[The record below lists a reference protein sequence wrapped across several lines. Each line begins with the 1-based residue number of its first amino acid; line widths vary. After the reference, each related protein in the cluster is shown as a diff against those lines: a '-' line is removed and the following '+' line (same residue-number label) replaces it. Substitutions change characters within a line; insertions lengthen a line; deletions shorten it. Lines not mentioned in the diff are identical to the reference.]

1 MRFSWKP
8 WGVSPM
14 RDLSGTG
21 QVYRFTLSQLLKSRA
36 NRVTLI
42 IMVLLAAVS
51 MPLTALLGGETPET
65 SDTAGL
71 TSVRVDNRTDLVL
84 DFSGDAYWADTDF
97 SADAGEPDAV
107 VTITGDETGYQVAV
121 NGGETADAGELSQL
135 AETARQAVR
144 DACLQA
150 AGLSSRQLEA
160 LTASTGEE
168 DSHEEGFWVQYGYS
182 ILAMIL
188 CLMSASYVIRAVVEE
203 KDSRLVELLLV
214 SVKPMALLAGKIL
227 AVMAFTFGWLLAML
241 AGLGV
246 SCGLTAGLMG
256 PGVLQKQLSGLLAAV
271 PRVQEDLWQAA
282 GVLLV
287 LLVSNL
293 VIFIL
298 HGIKPRT
305 HRGGSVL
312 SLLSS
317 LVKYVAGII
326 IVCQS
331 LSLLGVN
338 VGTIIASVGVLALVV
353 GFSAES
359 LIADVVIGAFMLLE
373 NQYNVGDIV
382 EVNGFRGV
390 VTKIGIRTTSITD
403 GGGNVKIINNSE
415 MKNILNRSDNNSWSV
430 SDISIPYETDL
441 EKLEA
446 QLPALLEEIFRARG
460 DVMLDTPQYLGV
472 QTLDASG
479 IVLRF
484 WVKVAEKN
492 IYAGA
497 RALNRELLLGFRRL
511 GVECPFPQ
519 MDVHM
524 K

>member
-1 MRFSWKP
+1 
-8 WGVSPM
+8 M

-71 TSVRVDNRTDLVL
+71 ASVRVDNRTDLAL

-97 SADAGEPDAV
+97 SAGAGEPDAM

-121 NGGETADAGELSQL
+121 VGSESAHAGELSQL

-144 DACLQA
+144 NACLQA

-168 DSHEEGFWVQYGYS
+168 DSHEDGFWVQYGYS

-241 AGLGV
+241 AGFGV

-287 LLVSNL
+287 LLVSL
-293 VIFIL
+293 GLGYLTMSLI
-298 HGIKPRT
+298 
-305 HRGGSVL
+305 GG
-312 SLLSS
+312 
-317 LVKYVAGII
+317 VAGACCSGMEEAGEATGP
-326 IVCQS
+326 VM
-331 LSLLGVN
+331 LLTMTGYL
-338 VGTIIASVGVLALVV
+338 ASCVV
-353 GFSAES
+353 GAVPSGPVAVFST
-359 LIADVVIGAFMLLE
+359 LCPVV
-373 NQYNVGDIV
+373 
-382 EVNGFRGV
+382 
-390 VTKIGIRTTSITD
+390 SIFCAPVQFA
-403 GGGNVKIINNSE
+403 GGNVSFW
-415 MKNILNRSDNNSWSV
+415 LVLASWAIQAAV
-430 SDISIPYETDL
+430 IWG
-441 EKLEA
+441 
-446 QLPALLEEIFRARG
+446 LL
-460 DVMLDTPQYLGV
+460 
-472 QTLDASG
+472 TLASR
-479 IVLRF
+479 V
-484 WVKVAEKN
+484 
-492 IYAGA
+492 YAGLIVH
-497 RALNRELLLGFRRL
+497 RGSRVKLRELMSMAKGGAVR
-511 GVECPFPQ
+511 
-519 MDVHM
+519 
-524 K
+524 

>member
-1 MRFSWKP
+1 
-8 WGVSPM
+8 M

-71 TSVRVDNRTDLVL
+71 ASVRVDNRTDLVL
-84 DFSGDAYWADTDF
+84 DFSGDAYWADTNF

-107 VTITGDETGYQVAV
+107 VTVTGDETGYQVAV
-121 NGGETADAGELSQL
+121 VGSESAHAGELSQL

-144 DACLQA
+144 DACLRA

-168 DSHEEGFWVQYGYS
+168 DSHEDGFWVQYGYS

-287 LLVSNL
+287 LLVSL
-293 VIFIL
+293 GLGYLTMSLI
-298 HGIKPRT
+298 
-305 HRGGSVL
+305 GG
-312 SLLSS
+312 
-317 LVKYVAGII
+317 VAGACCSGMEEAGEATGP
-326 IVCQS
+326 VM
-331 LSLLGVN
+331 LLTMAGYL
-338 VGTIIASVGVLALVV
+338 ASCVV
-353 GFSAES
+353 GAVPSGPVAVFST
-359 LIADVVIGAFMLLE
+359 LCPVV
-373 NQYNVGDIV
+373 
-382 EVNGFRGV
+382 
-390 VTKIGIRTTSITD
+390 SIFCAPVQFA
-403 GGGNVKIINNSE
+403 GGNVSFW
-415 MKNILNRSDNNSWSV
+415 LVLASWAIQAAV
-430 SDISIPYETDL
+430 IWG
-441 EKLEA
+441 
-446 QLPALLEEIFRARG
+446 LL
-460 DVMLDTPQYLGV
+460 
-472 QTLDASG
+472 TLASR
-479 IVLRF
+479 V
-484 WVKVAEKN
+484 
-492 IYAGA
+492 YAGLIVH
-497 RALNRELLLGFRRL
+497 RGSRVKLRELMSMAKGGAVR
-511 GVECPFPQ
+511 
-519 MDVHM
+519 
-524 K
+524 

>member
-1 MRFSWKP
+1 
-8 WGVSPM
+8 M

-65 SDTAGL
+65 SDTVSL
-71 TSVRVDNRTDLVL
+71 TSVRVDNRTDLAL

-107 VTITGDETGYQVAV
+107 VTVTGDETGYQVAV
-121 NGGETADAGELSQL
+121 NGSETADAGELSQL

-144 DACLQA
+144 DACLRA

-168 DSHEEGFWVQYGYS
+168 DSQEEGFWVQYGYS

-287 LLVSNL
+287 LLVSL
-293 VIFIL
+293 GLGYLTMSLI
-298 HGIKPRT
+298 
-305 HRGGSVL
+305 GG
-312 SLLSS
+312 
-317 LVKYVAGII
+317 VAGACCSGMEEAGEATGP
-326 IVCQS
+326 VM
-331 LSLLGVN
+331 LLTMAGYL
-338 VGTIIASVGVLALVV
+338 ASCVV
-353 GFSAES
+353 GAVPSGPVAVFST
-359 LIADVVIGAFMLLE
+359 LCP
-373 NQYNVGDIV
+373 IV
-382 EVNGFRGV
+382 
-390 VTKIGIRTTSITD
+390 SIFCAPVQFA
-403 GGGNVKIINNSE
+403 GGNVSIW
-415 MKNILNRSDNNSWSV
+415 LVLASWV
-430 SDISIPYETDL
+430 IQAAVIWG
-441 EKLEA
+441 
-446 QLPALLEEIFRARG
+446 LL
-460 DVMLDTPQYLGV
+460 
-472 QTLDASG
+472 TLASR
-479 IVLRF
+479 V
-484 WVKVAEKN
+484 
-492 IYAGA
+492 YAGLIVH
-497 RALNRELLLGFRRL
+497 RGSRVKLRELMSMAKGGAVR
-511 GVECPFPQ
+511 
-519 MDVHM
+519 
-524 K
+524 

>member
-1 MRFSWKP
+1 
-8 WGVSPM
+8 M

-42 IMVLLAAVS
+42 IMMLLAAVS

-71 TSVRVDNRTDLVL
+71 ASVRVDNRTDLAL

-107 VTITGDETGYQVAV
+107 VTVTGDETGYQVAV
-121 NGGETADAGELSQL
+121 VGSESAHAGELSQL

-168 DSHEEGFWVQYGYS
+168 DSHEDGFWVQYGYS

-241 AGLGV
+241 AGFGV

-256 PGVLQKQLSGLLAAV
+256 SGVLQKQLSGLLAAV

-287 LLVSNL
+287 LLVSL
-293 VIFIL
+293 GLGYLTMSLI
-298 HGIKPRT
+298 
-305 HRGGSVL
+305 GG
-312 SLLSS
+312 
-317 LVKYVAGII
+317 VAGACCSGMEDAGEATGP
-326 IVCQS
+326 VM
-331 LSLLGVN
+331 LLTMAGYL
-338 VGTIIASVGVLALVV
+338 ASCVV
-353 GFSAES
+353 GAVPSGPVAVFST
-359 LIADVVIGAFMLLE
+359 LCP
-373 NQYNVGDIV
+373 IV
-382 EVNGFRGV
+382 
-390 VTKIGIRTTSITD
+390 SIFCAPVQFA
-403 GGGNVKIINNSE
+403 GGNVSFW
-415 MKNILNRSDNNSWSV
+415 LVLASWAIQAAV
-430 SDISIPYETDL
+430 IWG
-441 EKLEA
+441 
-446 QLPALLEEIFRARG
+446 LL
-460 DVMLDTPQYLGV
+460 
-472 QTLDASG
+472 TLASR
-479 IVLRF
+479 V
-484 WVKVAEKN
+484 
-492 IYAGA
+492 YAGLIVH
-497 RALNRELLLGFRRL
+497 RGSRVKLRELMSMAKGGAVR
-511 GVECPFPQ
+511 
-519 MDVHM
+519 
-524 K
+524 

>member
-1 MRFSWKP
+1 
-8 WGVSPM
+8 M

-51 MPLTALLGGETPET
+51 MPLTALLGGETPEM

-71 TSVRVDNRTDLVL
+71 ASVRVDNRTDLVL

-107 VTITGDETGYQVAV
+107 VTVTGDETGYQVAV
-121 NGGETADAGELSQL
+121 VGSESAHAGELSQL

-168 DSHEEGFWVQYGYS
+168 DSHEDGFWVQYGYS

-241 AGLGV
+241 AGFGV

-256 PGVLQKQLSGLLAAV
+256 SGVLQKQLSGLLAAV

-287 LLVSNL
+287 LLVSL
-293 VIFIL
+293 GLGYLTMSLI
-298 HGIKPRT
+298 
-305 HRGGSVL
+305 GG
-312 SLLSS
+312 
-317 LVKYVAGII
+317 VAGACCSGMEDAGEATGP
-326 IVCQS
+326 VM
-331 LSLLGVN
+331 LLTMAGYL
-338 VGTIIASVGVLALVV
+338 ASCVV
-353 GFSAES
+353 GAVPSGPVAVFST
-359 LIADVVIGAFMLLE
+359 LCP
-373 NQYNVGDIV
+373 IV
-382 EVNGFRGV
+382 
-390 VTKIGIRTTSITD
+390 SIFCAPVQFA
-403 GGGNVKIINNSE
+403 GGNVSFW
-415 MKNILNRSDNNSWSV
+415 LVLASWAIQAAV
-430 SDISIPYETDL
+430 IWG
-441 EKLEA
+441 
-446 QLPALLEEIFRARG
+446 LL
-460 DVMLDTPQYLGV
+460 
-472 QTLDASG
+472 TLASR
-479 IVLRF
+479 V
-484 WVKVAEKN
+484 
-492 IYAGA
+492 YAGLIVH
-497 RALNRELLLGFRRL
+497 RGSRVKLRELMSMAKGGAVR
-511 GVECPFPQ
+511 
-519 MDVHM
+519 
-524 K
+524 

>member
-1 MRFSWKP
+1 
-8 WGVSPM
+8 M

-71 TSVRVDNRTDLVL
+71 TSVRVDNRTDLAL

-107 VTITGDETGYQVAV
+107 VTVTGDETGYQVAV
-121 NGGETADAGELSQL
+121 VGSESTDAGELSQL

-144 DACLQA
+144 DACLRA

-227 AVMAFTFGWLLAML
+227 AVMAFTFGWLLTML

-246 SCGLTAGLMG
+246 SCGLTAGLLG

-271 PRVQEDLWQAA
+271 PRVQGNLWQAA

-287 LLVSNL
+287 LLVSL
-293 VIFIL
+293 GLGYLTMSLI
-298 HGIKPRT
+298 
-305 HRGGSVL
+305 GG
-312 SLLSS
+312 
-317 LVKYVAGII
+317 VAGACCSGMEEAGEATGP
-326 IVCQS
+326 VM
-331 LSLLGVN
+331 LLTMAGYL
-338 VGTIIASVGVLALVV
+338 ASCVV
-353 GFSAES
+353 GAVPSGPVAVFST
-359 LIADVVIGAFMLLE
+359 LCP
-373 NQYNVGDIV
+373 IV
-382 EVNGFRGV
+382 
-390 VTKIGIRTTSITD
+390 SIFCAPVQFA
-403 GGGNVKIINNSE
+403 GGNVSIW
-415 MKNILNRSDNNSWSV
+415 LVLASWV
-430 SDISIPYETDL
+430 IQAAVIWG
-441 EKLEA
+441 
-446 QLPALLEEIFRARG
+446 LL
-460 DVMLDTPQYLGV
+460 
-472 QTLDASG
+472 TLASR
-479 IVLRF
+479 V
-484 WVKVAEKN
+484 
-492 IYAGA
+492 YAGLIVH
-497 RALNRELLLGFRRL
+497 RGSRVKLRELMSMAKGGAVR
-511 GVECPFPQ
+511 
-519 MDVHM
+519 
-524 K
+524 

>member
-1 MRFSWKP
+1 
-8 WGVSPM
+8 M

-121 NGGETADAGELSQL
+121 SGADDVDQSELRLLADAVQ
-135 AETARQAVR
+135 TAIR
-144 DACLQA
+144 DACVRA

-168 DSHEEGFWVQYGYS
+168 DSHEDGFWVQYGYS

-246 SCGLTAGLMG
+246 SCGLTAGLMS

-282 GVLLV
+282 EVLLV
-287 LLVSNL
+287 LLVSL
-293 VIFIL
+293 GLGYLTMSLI
-298 HGIKPRT
+298 
-305 HRGGSVL
+305 GG
-312 SLLSS
+312 
-317 LVKYVAGII
+317 VAGACCSGMEEAGEATGP
-326 IVCQS
+326 VM
-331 LSLLGVN
+331 LLTMAGYLASCV
-338 VGTIIASVGVLALVV
+338 VGTVPSGPGAVFSTLCPVV
-353 GFSAES
+353 
-359 LIADVVIGAFMLLE
+359 
-373 NQYNVGDIV
+373 
-382 EVNGFRGV
+382 
-390 VTKIGIRTTSITD
+390 SIFCAPVQFA
-403 GGGNVKIINNSE
+403 GGNVSIW
-415 MKNILNRSDNNSWSV
+415 LVLASWV
-430 SDISIPYETDL
+430 IQAAVIWG
-441 EKLEA
+441 
-446 QLPALLEEIFRARG
+446 LL
-460 DVMLDTPQYLGV
+460 
-472 QTLDASG
+472 TLASR
-479 IVLRF
+479 V
-484 WVKVAEKN
+484 
-492 IYAGA
+492 YAGLIVH
-497 RALNRELLLGFRRL
+497 RGSRVKLRELMSMAKGGAVR
-511 GVECPFPQ
+511 
-519 MDVHM
+519 
-524 K
+524 

>member
-1 MRFSWKP
+1 
-8 WGVSPM
+8 M

-51 MPLTALLGGETPET
+51 MPLMALLGGETPET

-71 TSVRVDNRTDLVL
+71 ASVRVDNRTDLVL
-84 DFSGDAYWADTDF
+84 DFSGNAYWADTDF

-121 NGGETADAGELSQL
+121 VGSESAHAGELSQL

-214 SVKPMALLAGKIL
+214 SVKPMALLTGKIL

-271 PRVQEDLWQAA
+271 PRVQEDLWQVA

-287 LLVSNL
+287 LLVSL
-293 VIFIL
+293 GLGYLTMSLI
-298 HGIKPRT
+298 
-305 HRGGSVL
+305 GG
-312 SLLSS
+312 
-317 LVKYVAGII
+317 VAGACCSGMEEAGEATGP
-326 IVCQS
+326 VM
-331 LSLLGVN
+331 LLTMAGYL
-338 VGTIIASVGVLALVV
+338 ASCVV
-353 GFSAES
+353 GAVPSGPVAVFST
-359 LIADVVIGAFMLLE
+359 LCPVV
-373 NQYNVGDIV
+373 
-382 EVNGFRGV
+382 
-390 VTKIGIRTTSITD
+390 SIFCAPVQFA
-403 GGGNVKIINNSE
+403 GGNVSFW
-415 MKNILNRSDNNSWSV
+415 LVLASWAIQAAV
-430 SDISIPYETDL
+430 IWG
-441 EKLEA
+441 
-446 QLPALLEEIFRARG
+446 LL
-460 DVMLDTPQYLGV
+460 
-472 QTLDASG
+472 TLASR
-479 IVLRF
+479 V
-484 WVKVAEKN
+484 
-492 IYAGA
+492 YAGLIVH
-497 RALNRELLLGFRRL
+497 RGSRVKLRELMSMAKGGAVR
-511 GVECPFPQ
+511 
-519 MDVHM
+519 
-524 K
+524 

>member
-1 MRFSWKP
+1 
-8 WGVSPM
+8 M

-71 TSVRVDNRTDLVL
+71 ASVRVDNRTDLAL

-121 NGGETADAGELSQL
+121 VGSESAHAGELSQL

-144 DACLQA
+144 DACLRA

-168 DSHEEGFWVQYGYS
+168 DSHEDGFWVQYGYS

-214 SVKPMALLAGKIL
+214 SVKPMALLTGKIL

-271 PRVQEDLWQAA
+271 PRVQEDLWQVA

-287 LLVSNL
+287 LLVSL
-293 VIFIL
+293 GLGYLTMSLI
-298 HGIKPRT
+298 
-305 HRGGSVL
+305 GG
-312 SLLSS
+312 
-317 LVKYVAGII
+317 VAGACCSGMEEAGEATGP
-326 IVCQS
+326 VM
-331 LSLLGVN
+331 LLTMTGYL
-338 VGTIIASVGVLALVV
+338 ASCVV
-353 GFSAES
+353 GAVPSGPVAVFST
-359 LIADVVIGAFMLLE
+359 LCPVV
-373 NQYNVGDIV
+373 
-382 EVNGFRGV
+382 
-390 VTKIGIRTTSITD
+390 SIFCAPVQFA
-403 GGGNVKIINNSE
+403 GGNVSIW
-415 MKNILNRSDNNSWSV
+415 LVLASWAIQAAV
-430 SDISIPYETDL
+430 IWG
-441 EKLEA
+441 
-446 QLPALLEEIFRARG
+446 LL
-460 DVMLDTPQYLGV
+460 
-472 QTLDASG
+472 TLASR
-479 IVLRF
+479 V
-484 WVKVAEKN
+484 
-492 IYAGA
+492 YAGLIVH
-497 RALNRELLLGFRRL
+497 RGSRVKLRELMSMAKGGAVR
-511 GVECPFPQ
+511 
-519 MDVHM
+519 
-524 K
+524 

>member
-1 MRFSWKP
+1 
-8 WGVSPM
+8 M

-65 SDTAGL
+65 SDTASL
-71 TSVRVDNRTDLVL
+71 TSVRVDNRTDLAL

-107 VTITGDETGYQVAV
+107 VTVTGDETGSQMAV
-121 NGGETADAGELSQL
+121 NGSETADAGELSQL

-144 DACLQA
+144 DACLRA

-168 DSHEEGFWVQYGYS
+168 DSQEEGFWVQYGYS

-287 LLVSNL
+287 LLVSL
-293 VIFIL
+293 GLGYLTMSLI
-298 HGIKPRT
+298 
-305 HRGGSVL
+305 GG
-312 SLLSS
+312 
-317 LVKYVAGII
+317 VAGACCSGMEEAGEATGP
-326 IVCQS
+326 VM
-331 LSLLGVN
+331 LLTMAGYL
-338 VGTIIASVGVLALVV
+338 ASCVV
-353 GFSAES
+353 GAVPSGPVAVFST
-359 LIADVVIGAFMLLE
+359 LCP
-373 NQYNVGDIV
+373 IV
-382 EVNGFRGV
+382 
-390 VTKIGIRTTSITD
+390 SIFCAPVQFA
-403 GGGNVKIINNSE
+403 GGNVSIW
-415 MKNILNRSDNNSWSV
+415 LVLASWV
-430 SDISIPYETDL
+430 IQAAVIWG
-441 EKLEA
+441 
-446 QLPALLEEIFRARG
+446 LL
-460 DVMLDTPQYLGV
+460 
-472 QTLDASG
+472 TLASR
-479 IVLRF
+479 V
-484 WVKVAEKN
+484 
-492 IYAGA
+492 YAGLIVH
-497 RALNRELLLGFRRL
+497 RGSRVKLRELMSMAKGGAVR
-511 GVECPFPQ
+511 
-519 MDVHM
+519 
-524 K
+524 

>member
-71 TSVRVDNRTDLVL
+71 ASVRVDNRTDLVL

-121 NGGETADAGELSQL
+121 NGSETADAGELSQL

-144 DACLQA
+144 DACLRA

-227 AVMAFTFGWLLAML
+227 AVMAFTFVWLLAML
-241 AGLGV
+241 AGFGV

-256 PGVLQKQLSGLLAAV
+256 SGVLQKQLSGLLAAV

-287 LLVSNL
+287 LLVSL
-293 VIFIL
+293 GLGYLTMSLI
-298 HGIKPRT
+298 
-305 HRGGSVL
+305 GG
-312 SLLSS
+312 
-317 LVKYVAGII
+317 VAGACCSGMEEAGEATGP
-326 IVCQS
+326 VM
-331 LSLLGVN
+331 LLTMAGYL
-338 VGTIIASVGVLALVV
+338 ASFVV
-353 GFSAES
+353 GAVPSGPVAVFST
-359 LIADVVIGAFMLLE
+359 LCPVV
-373 NQYNVGDIV
+373 
-382 EVNGFRGV
+382 
-390 VTKIGIRTTSITD
+390 SIFCAPVQFA
-403 GGGNVKIINNSE
+403 GGNVSFW
-415 MKNILNRSDNNSWSV
+415 LVLASWAIQAAV
-430 SDISIPYETDL
+430 IWG
-441 EKLEA
+441 
-446 QLPALLEEIFRARG
+446 LL
-460 DVMLDTPQYLGV
+460 
-472 QTLDASG
+472 TLASR
-479 IVLRF
+479 V
-484 WVKVAEKN
+484 
-492 IYAGA
+492 YAGLIVH
-497 RALNRELLLGFRRL
+497 RGSRVKLRELMSMAKGGAVR
-511 GVECPFPQ
+511 
-519 MDVHM
+519 
-524 K
+524 

>member
-71 TSVRVDNRTDLVL
+71 TSVRVDNRTDLAL

-97 SADAGEPDAV
+97 SAGAGESDAV

-121 NGGETADAGELSQL
+121 VGSETADAGELSQL

-287 LLVSNL
+287 LLVSL
-293 VIFIL
+293 GLGYLTMSLI
-298 HGIKPRT
+298 
-305 HRGGSVL
+305 GG
-312 SLLSS
+312 
-317 LVKYVAGII
+317 VAGACCSGMEEAGEATGA
-326 IVCQS
+326 VM
-331 LSLLGVN
+331 LLTMAGYL
-338 VGTIIASVGVLALVV
+338 ASFVV
-353 GFSAES
+353 GAVPSGPVAVFST
-359 LIADVVIGAFMLLE
+359 LCPVV
-373 NQYNVGDIV
+373 
-382 EVNGFRGV
+382 
-390 VTKIGIRTTSITD
+390 SIFCAPVQFA
-403 GGGNVKIINNSE
+403 GGNVSFW
-415 MKNILNRSDNNSWSV
+415 LVLASWAIQAAV
-430 SDISIPYETDL
+430 IWG
-441 EKLEA
+441 
-446 QLPALLEEIFRARG
+446 LL
-460 DVMLDTPQYLGV
+460 
-472 QTLDASG
+472 TLASR
-479 IVLRF
+479 V
-484 WVKVAEKN
+484 
-492 IYAGA
+492 YAGLIVH
-497 RALNRELLLGFRRL
+497 RGSRVKLRELMSMAKGGAVR
-511 GVECPFPQ
+511 
-519 MDVHM
+519 
-524 K
+524 

>member
-1 MRFSWKP
+1 
-8 WGVSPM
+8 M

-71 TSVRVDNRTDLVL
+71 ASVRVDNRTDLVL

-107 VTITGDETGYQVAV
+107 VTVTGDETGYQVAV
-121 NGGETADAGELSQL
+121 VGSESADAGELSQL

-144 DACLQA
+144 DACLRA

-160 LTASTGEE
+160 LTASTGEA

-246 SCGLTAGLMG
+246 SCGLTAGLLG
-256 PGVLQKQLSGLLAAV
+256 PGVLQKQLSGLLAAA

-287 LLVSNL
+287 LLVSL
-293 VIFIL
+293 GLGYLTMSLI
-298 HGIKPRT
+298 
-305 HRGGSVL
+305 GG
-312 SLLSS
+312 
-317 LVKYVAGII
+317 VAGACCSGMEEAGEATGP
-326 IVCQS
+326 VM
-331 LSLLGVN
+331 LLTMAGYL
-338 VGTIIASVGVLALVV
+338 ASCVV
-353 GFSAES
+353 GAVPSGPVAVFST
-359 LIADVVIGAFMLLE
+359 LCP
-373 NQYNVGDIV
+373 IV
-382 EVNGFRGV
+382 
-390 VTKIGIRTTSITD
+390 SIFCAPVQFA
-403 GGGNVKIINNSE
+403 GGNVSIW
-415 MKNILNRSDNNSWSV
+415 LVLASWV
-430 SDISIPYETDL
+430 IQAAVIWG
-441 EKLEA
+441 
-446 QLPALLEEIFRARG
+446 LL
-460 DVMLDTPQYLGV
+460 
-472 QTLDASG
+472 TLASR
-479 IVLRF
+479 V
-484 WVKVAEKN
+484 
-492 IYAGA
+492 YAGLIVH
-497 RALNRELLLGFRRL
+497 RGSRVKLRELMSMAKGGAVR
-511 GVECPFPQ
+511 
-519 MDVHM
+519 
-524 K
+524 

>member
-1 MRFSWKP
+1 
-8 WGVSPM
+8 M

-71 TSVRVDNRTDLVL
+71 ASVRVDNRTDLVL

-121 NGGETADAGELSQL
+121 VGSESADAGELSQL

-287 LLVSNL
+287 LLVSL
-293 VIFIL
+293 GLGYLTMSLI
-298 HGIKPRT
+298 
-305 HRGGSVL
+305 GG
-312 SLLSS
+312 
-317 LVKYVAGII
+317 VAGACCSGMEEAGEATGP
-326 IVCQS
+326 VM
-331 LSLLGVN
+331 LLTMAGYL
-338 VGTIIASVGVLALVV
+338 ASCVV
-353 GFSAES
+353 GAVPSGPVAVFST
-359 LIADVVIGAFMLLE
+359 LCPVV
-373 NQYNVGDIV
+373 
-382 EVNGFRGV
+382 
-390 VTKIGIRTTSITD
+390 SIFCAPVQFA
-403 GGGNVKIINNSE
+403 GGNVSFW
-415 MKNILNRSDNNSWSV
+415 LVLASWAIQAAV
-430 SDISIPYETDL
+430 IWG
-441 EKLEA
+441 
-446 QLPALLEEIFRARG
+446 LL
-460 DVMLDTPQYLGV
+460 
-472 QTLDASG
+472 TLASR
-479 IVLRF
+479 V
-484 WVKVAEKN
+484 
-492 IYAGA
+492 YAGLIVH
-497 RALNRELLLGFRRL
+497 RGSRVKLRELMSMAKGGAVR
-511 GVECPFPQ
+511 
-519 MDVHM
+519 
-524 K
+524 

>member
-1 MRFSWKP
+1 
-8 WGVSPM
+8 M

-42 IMVLLAAVS
+42 IMVLLATVS

-71 TSVRVDNRTDLVL
+71 ASVRVDNRTDLVL
-84 DFSGDAYWADTDF
+84 DFSGEAYWADTDF

-121 NGGETADAGELSQL
+121 VGSETADAGELSQL

-144 DACLQA
+144 DACLRA

-168 DSHEEGFWVQYGYS
+168 DSHEDGFWVQYGYS

-214 SVKPMALLAGKIL
+214 SVKPMALLTGKIL

-271 PRVQEDLWQAA
+271 PRVQEDLWQVA

-287 LLVSNL
+287 LLVSL
-293 VIFIL
+293 GLGYLTMSLI
-298 HGIKPRT
+298 
-305 HRGGSVL
+305 GG
-312 SLLSS
+312 
-317 LVKYVAGII
+317 VAGACCSGMEEAGEATGP
-326 IVCQS
+326 VM
-331 LSLLGVN
+331 LLTMAGYL
-338 VGTIIASVGVLALVV
+338 ASCVV
-353 GFSAES
+353 GAVPSGPVAVFST
-359 LIADVVIGAFMLLE
+359 LCPVV
-373 NQYNVGDIV
+373 
-382 EVNGFRGV
+382 
-390 VTKIGIRTTSITD
+390 SIFCAPVQFA
-403 GGGNVKIINNSE
+403 GGNVSFW
-415 MKNILNRSDNNSWSV
+415 LVLASWAIQAAV
-430 SDISIPYETDL
+430 IWG
-441 EKLEA
+441 
-446 QLPALLEEIFRARG
+446 LL
-460 DVMLDTPQYLGV
+460 
-472 QTLDASG
+472 TLASR
-479 IVLRF
+479 V
-484 WVKVAEKN
+484 
-492 IYAGA
+492 YAGLIVH
-497 RALNRELLLGFRRL
+497 RGSRVKLRELMSMAKGGAVR
-511 GVECPFPQ
+511 
-519 MDVHM
+519 
-524 K
+524 

>member
-1 MRFSWKP
+1 
-8 WGVSPM
+8 M

-71 TSVRVDNRTDLVL
+71 ASVRVDNRTDLAL

-97 SADAGEPDAV
+97 SAGAGEPDAV

-121 NGGETADAGELSQL
+121 VGSESADAGELSQL

-144 DACLQA
+144 DACLRA

-168 DSHEEGFWVQYGYS
+168 DSHEDGFWVQYGYS

-214 SVKPMALLAGKIL
+214 SVKPMALLTGKIL

-271 PRVQEDLWQAA
+271 PRVQEDLWQVA

-287 LLVSNL
+287 LLVSL
-293 VIFIL
+293 GLGYLTMSLI
-298 HGIKPRT
+298 
-305 HRGGSVL
+305 GG
-312 SLLSS
+312 
-317 LVKYVAGII
+317 VAGACCSGMEEAGEATGP
-326 IVCQS
+326 VM
-331 LSLLGVN
+331 LLTMAGYL
-338 VGTIIASVGVLALVV
+338 ASCVV
-353 GFSAES
+353 GAVPSGPVAVFST
-359 LIADVVIGAFMLLE
+359 LCPVV
-373 NQYNVGDIV
+373 
-382 EVNGFRGV
+382 
-390 VTKIGIRTTSITD
+390 SIFCAPVQFA
-403 GGGNVKIINNSE
+403 GGNVSFW
-415 MKNILNRSDNNSWSV
+415 LVLASWAIQAAV
-430 SDISIPYETDL
+430 IWG
-441 EKLEA
+441 
-446 QLPALLEEIFRARG
+446 LL
-460 DVMLDTPQYLGV
+460 
-472 QTLDASG
+472 TLASR
-479 IVLRF
+479 V
-484 WVKVAEKN
+484 
-492 IYAGA
+492 YAGLIVH
-497 RALNRELLLGFRRL
+497 RGSRLKLRELMSMAKGGAVR
-511 GVECPFPQ
+511 
-519 MDVHM
+519 
-524 K
+524 

>member
-1 MRFSWKP
+1 
-8 WGVSPM
+8 M

-42 IMVLLAAVS
+42 IIVLLAAVS

-65 SDTAGL
+65 SDTASL
-71 TSVRVDNRTDLVL
+71 TSVRVDNRTDLAL

-107 VTITGDETGYQVAV
+107 VTVTGDETGYQVAV
-121 NGGETADAGELSQL
+121 NGSEAADAGELSQL

-144 DACLQA
+144 DACLRA

-246 SCGLTAGLMG
+246 SCGLTAGLLG

-287 LLVSNL
+287 LLVSL
-293 VIFIL
+293 GLGYLTMSLI
-298 HGIKPRT
+298 
-305 HRGGSVL
+305 GG
-312 SLLSS
+312 
-317 LVKYVAGII
+317 VAGACCSGMEEAGEATGP
-326 IVCQS
+326 VM
-331 LSLLGVN
+331 LLTMAGYL
-338 VGTIIASVGVLALVV
+338 ASCVV
-353 GFSAES
+353 GAVPSGPVAVFST
-359 LIADVVIGAFMLLE
+359 LCP
-373 NQYNVGDIV
+373 IV
-382 EVNGFRGV
+382 
-390 VTKIGIRTTSITD
+390 SIFCAPVQFA
-403 GGGNVKIINNSE
+403 GGNVSIW
-415 MKNILNRSDNNSWSV
+415 LVLASWV
-430 SDISIPYETDL
+430 IQAAVIWG
-441 EKLEA
+441 
-446 QLPALLEEIFRARG
+446 LL
-460 DVMLDTPQYLGV
+460 
-472 QTLDASG
+472 TLASR
-479 IVLRF
+479 V
-484 WVKVAEKN
+484 
-492 IYAGA
+492 YAGLIVH
-497 RALNRELLLGFRRL
+497 RGSRVKLRELMSMAKGGAVR
-511 GVECPFPQ
+511 
-519 MDVHM
+519 
-524 K
+524 

>member
-1 MRFSWKP
+1 
-8 WGVSPM
+8 M

-71 TSVRVDNRTDLVL
+71 ASVRVDNRTDLVL

-97 SADAGEPDAV
+97 SAGAGEPDAV

-121 NGGETADAGELSQL
+121 NGSETADAGELSQL

-144 DACLQA
+144 DACLRA

-168 DSHEEGFWVQYGYS
+168 DSHEDGFWVQYGYS

-256 PGVLQKQLSGLLAAV
+256 PGALQKQLSGLLAAV

-287 LLVSNL
+287 LLVSL
-293 VIFIL
+293 GLGYLTMSLI
-298 HGIKPRT
+298 
-305 HRGGSVL
+305 GG
-312 SLLSS
+312 
-317 LVKYVAGII
+317 VAGACCSGMEEAGEATGP
-326 IVCQS
+326 VM
-331 LSLLGVN
+331 LLTMAGYL
-338 VGTIIASVGVLALVV
+338 ASCVV
-353 GFSAES
+353 GAVPSGPVAVFST
-359 LIADVVIGAFMLLE
+359 LCPVV
-373 NQYNVGDIV
+373 
-382 EVNGFRGV
+382 
-390 VTKIGIRTTSITD
+390 SIFCAPVQFA
-403 GGGNVKIINNSE
+403 GGNVSIW
-415 MKNILNRSDNNSWSV
+415 LVLASWV
-430 SDISIPYETDL
+430 IQAAVIWG
-441 EKLEA
+441 
-446 QLPALLEEIFRARG
+446 LL
-460 DVMLDTPQYLGV
+460 
-472 QTLDASG
+472 TLASR
-479 IVLRF
+479 V
-484 WVKVAEKN
+484 
-492 IYAGA
+492 YAGLIVH
-497 RALNRELLLGFRRL
+497 RGSRVKLRELMSMAKEGAVR
-511 GVECPFPQ
+511 
-519 MDVHM
+519 
-524 K
+524 

>member
-1 MRFSWKP
+1 
-8 WGVSPM
+8 M

-65 SDTAGL
+65 SDTASL
-71 TSVRVDNRTDLVL
+71 TSVRVDNRTDLAL

-107 VTITGDETGYQVAV
+107 VTVTGDETGYQVAV
-121 NGGETADAGELSQL
+121 NGSETADAGELSQL
-135 AETARQAVR
+135 AEAARQAVR
-144 DACLQA
+144 DACLRA

-160 LTASTGEE
+160 LTASTGEA

-287 LLVSNL
+287 LLVSLGLGYLTMSLIGGVAGACCSGMEEAGEATGPVMLLTMAGYLASCVVGAVPSGPVAVFSTLCPIVSIFCAPVQFAWGNVSIWL
-293 VIFIL
+293 VLASWVIQAAVIWGL
-298 HGIKPRT
+298 LTLASRVYAGLIV
-305 HRGGSVL
+305 HRGSR
-312 SLLSS
+312 
-317 LVKYVAGII
+317 VK
-326 IVCQS
+326 
-331 LSLLGVN
+331 L
-338 VGTIIASVGVLALVV
+338 
-353 GFSAES
+353 
-359 LIADVVIGAFMLLE
+359 
-373 NQYNVGDIV
+373 
-382 EVNGFRGV
+382 
-390 VTKIGIRTTSITD
+390 
-403 GGGNVKIINNSE
+403 
-415 MKNILNRSDNNSWSV
+415 
-430 SDISIPYETDL
+430 
-441 EKLEA
+441 
-446 QLPALLEEIFRARG
+446 
-460 DVMLDTPQYLGV
+460 
-472 QTLDASG
+472 
-479 IVLRF
+479 
-484 WVKVAEKN
+484 
-492 IYAGA
+492 
-497 RALNRELLLGFRRL
+497 RELMSMAKGGAVR
-511 GVECPFPQ
+511 
-519 MDVHM
+519 
-524 K
+524 

>member
-71 TSVRVDNRTDLVL
+71 TSVRVDNRTDLAL

-97 SADAGEPDAV
+97 SAGAGESDAV

-121 NGGETADAGELSQL
+121 VGSETADAGELSQL

-282 GVLLV
+282 GGLLV
-287 LLVSNL
+287 LLVSL
-293 VIFIL
+293 GLGYLTMSLI
-298 HGIKPRT
+298 
-305 HRGGSVL
+305 GG
-312 SLLSS
+312 
-317 LVKYVAGII
+317 VAGACCSGMEEAGEATGP
-326 IVCQS
+326 VM
-331 LSLLGVN
+331 LLTMAGYL
-338 VGTIIASVGVLALVV
+338 ASFVV
-353 GFSAES
+353 GAVPSGPVAVFST
-359 LIADVVIGAFMLLE
+359 LCPVV
-373 NQYNVGDIV
+373 
-382 EVNGFRGV
+382 
-390 VTKIGIRTTSITD
+390 SIFCAPVQFA
-403 GGGNVKIINNSE
+403 GGNVSFW
-415 MKNILNRSDNNSWSV
+415 LVLASWAIQAAV
-430 SDISIPYETDL
+430 IWG
-441 EKLEA
+441 
-446 QLPALLEEIFRARG
+446 LL
-460 DVMLDTPQYLGV
+460 
-472 QTLDASG
+472 TLASR
-479 IVLRF
+479 V
-484 WVKVAEKN
+484 
-492 IYAGA
+492 YAGLIVH
-497 RALNRELLLGFRRL
+497 RGSRVKLRELMSMAKGGAVR
-511 GVECPFPQ
+511 
-519 MDVHM
+519 
-524 K
+524 

>member
-71 TSVRVDNRTDLVL
+71 TSVRVDNRTDLAL

-97 SADAGEPDAV
+97 SAGAGESDAV
-107 VTITGDETGYQVAV
+107 VTITSDETGYQVAV
-121 NGGETADAGELSQL
+121 VGSETADAGELSQL

-287 LLVSNL
+287 LLVSL
-293 VIFIL
+293 GLGYLTMSLI
-298 HGIKPRT
+298 
-305 HRGGSVL
+305 GG
-312 SLLSS
+312 
-317 LVKYVAGII
+317 VAGACCSGMEEAGEATGP
-326 IVCQS
+326 VM
-331 LSLLGVN
+331 LLTMAGYL
-338 VGTIIASVGVLALVV
+338 ASFVV
-353 GFSAES
+353 GAVPSGPVAVFST
-359 LIADVVIGAFMLLE
+359 LCPVV
-373 NQYNVGDIV
+373 
-382 EVNGFRGV
+382 
-390 VTKIGIRTTSITD
+390 SIFCAPVQFA
-403 GGGNVKIINNSE
+403 GGNVSFW
-415 MKNILNRSDNNSWSV
+415 LVLASWAIQAAV
-430 SDISIPYETDL
+430 IWG
-441 EKLEA
+441 
-446 QLPALLEEIFRARG
+446 LL
-460 DVMLDTPQYLGV
+460 
-472 QTLDASG
+472 TLASR
-479 IVLRF
+479 V
-484 WVKVAEKN
+484 
-492 IYAGA
+492 YAGLIVH
-497 RALNRELLLGFRRL
+497 RGSRVKLRELMSMAKGGAVR
-511 GVECPFPQ
+511 
-519 MDVHM
+519 
-524 K
+524 

>member
-1 MRFSWKP
+1 
-8 WGVSPM
+8 M

-51 MPLTALLGGETPET
+51 MPLTALLGGEMPET

-71 TSVRVDNRTDLVL
+71 ASVRVDNRTDLAL

-97 SADAGEPDAV
+97 SAGAGEPDAV

-121 NGGETADAGELSQL
+121 VGSETADAGELSQL

-144 DACLQA
+144 NACLQA

-168 DSHEEGFWVQYGYS
+168 DSHEDGFWVQYGYS

-256 PGVLQKQLSGLLAAV
+256 SGVLQKQLSGLLAAV

-287 LLVSNL
+287 LLVSL
-293 VIFIL
+293 GLGYLTMSLI
-298 HGIKPRT
+298 
-305 HRGGSVL
+305 GG
-312 SLLSS
+312 
-317 LVKYVAGII
+317 VAGACCSGMEEAGEATGP
-326 IVCQS
+326 VM
-331 LSLLGVN
+331 LLTMAGYL
-338 VGTIIASVGVLALVV
+338 ASCVV
-353 GFSAES
+353 GAVPSGPVAVFST
-359 LIADVVIGAFMLLE
+359 LCPVV
-373 NQYNVGDIV
+373 
-382 EVNGFRGV
+382 
-390 VTKIGIRTTSITD
+390 SIFCAPVQFA
-403 GGGNVKIINNSE
+403 GGNVSFW
-415 MKNILNRSDNNSWSV
+415 LVLASWAIQAAV
-430 SDISIPYETDL
+430 IWG
-441 EKLEA
+441 
-446 QLPALLEEIFRARG
+446 LL
-460 DVMLDTPQYLGV
+460 
-472 QTLDASG
+472 TLASR
-479 IVLRF
+479 V
-484 WVKVAEKN
+484 
-492 IYAGA
+492 YAGLIVH
-497 RALNRELLLGFRRL
+497 RGSRVKLRELMSMAKGGAVR
-511 GVECPFPQ
+511 
-519 MDVHM
+519 
-524 K
+524 

>member
-1 MRFSWKP
+1 
-8 WGVSPM
+8 M

-65 SDTAGL
+65 SDTASL
-71 TSVRVDNRTDLVL
+71 TSVRVDNRTDLAL

-121 NGGETADAGELSQL
+121 VGSETADAGELSQL

-144 DACLQA
+144 DACLRA

-241 AGLGV
+241 AGFGV

-256 PGVLQKQLSGLLAAV
+256 PDVLHRQLSGVLAAV

-287 LLVSNL
+287 LLVSL
-293 VIFIL
+293 GLGYLTMSLI
-298 HGIKPRT
+298 
-305 HRGGSVL
+305 GGVAGACCSGMEEAGEATGPVMLLTMAGYLASCVVGAVSSGPVAVL
-312 SLLSS
+312 STLCP
-317 LVKYVAGII
+317 
-326 IVCQS
+326 IV
-331 LSLLGVN
+331 
-338 VGTIIASVGVLALVV
+338 
-353 GFSAES
+353 
-359 LIADVVIGAFMLLE
+359 
-373 NQYNVGDIV
+373 
-382 EVNGFRGV
+382 
-390 VTKIGIRTTSITD
+390 SIFCAPVQFA
-403 GGGNVKIINNSE
+403 GGNVSIW
-415 MKNILNRSDNNSWSV
+415 LVLASWAIQAAV
-430 SDISIPYETDL
+430 IWG
-441 EKLEA
+441 
-446 QLPALLEEIFRARG
+446 LL
-460 DVMLDTPQYLGV
+460 
-472 QTLDASG
+472 TLASR
-479 IVLRF
+479 V
-484 WVKVAEKN
+484 
-492 IYAGA
+492 YAGLIVH
-497 RALNRELLLGFRRL
+497 RGSRVKLRELMSMAKGGAVR
-511 GVECPFPQ
+511 
-519 MDVHM
+519 
-524 K
+524 

>member
-1 MRFSWKP
+1 
-8 WGVSPM
+8 M

-71 TSVRVDNRTDLVL
+71 ASVRVDNRTDLAL

-121 NGGETADAGELSQL
+121 VGSESAHAGELSQL

-144 DACLQA
+144 NACLQA

-168 DSHEEGFWVQYGYS
+168 DSHEDGFWVQYGYS

-271 PRVQEDLWQAA
+271 PRVQEDPWQAA

-287 LLVSNL
+287 LLVSL
-293 VIFIL
+293 ALGYLTMSII
-298 HGIKPRT
+298 
-305 HRGGSVL
+305 GG
-312 SLLSS
+312 
-317 LVKYVAGII
+317 VAGACCSGMEEAGEATGP
-326 IVCQS
+326 VM
-331 LSLLGVN
+331 LLTMAGYL
-338 VGTIIASVGVLALVV
+338 ASCVV
-353 GFSAES
+353 GAVPSGPVAVFFA
-359 LIADVVIGAFMLLE
+359 LCPVV
-373 NQYNVGDIV
+373 
-382 EVNGFRGV
+382 
-390 VTKIGIRTTSITD
+390 SIFCAPVQFA
-403 GGGNVKIINNSE
+403 GGNVSIW
-415 MKNILNRSDNNSWSV
+415 LVLLSWLIQAAV
-430 SDISIPYETDL
+430 IWG
-441 EKLEA
+441 
-446 QLPALLEEIFRARG
+446 LL
-460 DVMLDTPQYLGV
+460 
-472 QTLDASG
+472 TLASR
-479 IVLRF
+479 V
-484 WVKVAEKN
+484 
-492 IYAGA
+492 YAGLIVH
-497 RALNRELLLGFRRL
+497 RGSRVKLRELMSMAKGGAVR
-511 GVECPFPQ
+511 
-519 MDVHM
+519 
-524 K
+524 